1 MNIMNIIKNMEKKV
15 ILLIE
20 TLEKVH
26 SKIIIILLKKF
37 NLFIKKVI
45 Y

>member
-20 TLEKVH
+20 TLEKVYP
-26 SKIIIILLKKF
+26 KIIIIKLKKF
-37 NLFIKKVI
+37 NLLIKNVI

>member
-15 ILLIE
+15 ILIIE
-20 TLEKVH
+20 TSEKVH
-26 SKIIIILLKKF
+26 QKILIIKLKKI
-37 NLFIKKVI
+37 NLIIKEVI